1 MKKRIPALIL
11 ALCLAL
17 APAGCGRQEK
27 PDTQPSSIELGSSQ
41 PEDRQPPAPK
51 ERRELEDRMPYRR
64 RKYYRGKP
72 KPPQ

>member
-41 PEDRQPPAPK
+41 PEDRQPPAP
-51 ERRELEDRMPYRR
+51 EEPEAPDVTGPEEAADR
-64 RKYYRGKP
+64 KSVV
-72 KPPQ
+72 